1 MESEEPIILNRP
13 NWGYFRYLLDLYY
26 AMGDYAVIYT
36 DNRSPYHVIK
46 VANCDITDGESNYQ
60 MAEFLLE
67 NKGRKIEGLVDI
79 EYLYVGSCDGMF
91 SQLLIKISDA
101 TDSIT
106 FQKARNVLDL
116 DEGDKILMVRMEL
129 LPYLGLTHPNLSK
142 EEMIDRV
149 ATAAYNIGTTTG
161 ITLTDLKPA
170 NYGFREDGSAAIFD
184 FNIDELEFP
193 PSQRAYK
200 AMISSTALAHGALK
214 PLIEPYENLY

>member
-1 MESEEPIILNRP
+1 MESEDPIILNRP

-67 NKGRKIEGLVDI
+67 NRNRKIEGLVDI

-101 TDSIT
+101 TDPMT
-106 FQKARNVLDL
+106 FQTARNVLDL
-116 DEGDKILMVRMEL
+116 DEGDKILMARMEL
-129 LPYLGLTHPNLSK
+129 LPYVGLTHPDLSK
-142 EEMIDRV
+142 VEMINRV
-149 ATAAYNIGTTTG
+149 AAAAYNISTMTG
-161 ITLTDLKPA
+161 INLTDLKPA

-184 FNIDELEFP
+184 FNIDELDFT
-193 PSQRAYK
+193 PSLTAYK
-200 AMISSTALAHGALK
+200 AMISSTALAHGDLK
-214 PLIEPYENLY
+214 PAIEPYENLY